1 MRDLFISVPLW
12 LIAAL
17 LFAFFA
23 LATVLARAVVTR
35 RCSAE
40 SREELA
46 DEATRLLTGLAATF
60 AFFVGFAITVT
71 WGAVAAGQAAVEQQS
86 AAVQNMNWSINNIP
100 DRAEGALLREKLL
113 LYATTAAYKNID
125 DLARGDTSQL
135 PSAIPL
141 DRFEDALHTYAFG
154 PKVPKAEV
162 ASLVTA
168 AAKLTTT
175 SAEVSAIAHRT
186 LPDLLA
192 ILLVVT
198 GLLVAA
204 IMGVSTVTARH
215 PVLMLVWCIIP
226 ALSITVVIAL
236 AFPFAGGIG
245 VDLAP
250 LQSVARQLA
259 VH

>member
-1 MRDLFISVPLW
+1 VRDLFISVPLW

-113 LYATTAAYKNID
+113 LYATAAAYKNID
-125 DLARGDTSQL
+125 DLARGSIVLRTH
-135 PSAIPL
+135 
-141 DRFEDALHTYAFG
+141 FTHTHSG
-154 PKVPKAEV
+154 QRCQKPRLQ
-162 ASLVTA
+162 AS
-168 AAKLTTT
+168 
-175 SAEVSAIAHRT
+175 SPR
-186 LPDLLA
+186 P
-192 ILLVVT
+192 
-198 GLLVAA
+198 
-204 IMGVSTVTARH
+204 
-215 PVLMLVWCIIP
+215 PN
-226 ALSITVVIAL
+226 
-236 AFPFAGGIG
+236 
-245 VDLAP
+245 
-250 LQSVARQLA
+250 
-259 VH
+259 

>member
-12 LIAAL
+12 LIAVV
-17 LFAFFA
+17 LFAFFV
-23 LATVLARAVVTR
+23 LVTVLARAVVTR

-60 AFFVGFAITVT
+60 AFFVGFSITVT

-86 AAVQNMNWSINNIP
+86 SAVQNMSWSINNIP
-100 DRAEGALLREKLL
+100 DKAEATLLRAKLRR
-113 LYATTAAYKNID
+113 YATAAAFENTDY
-125 DLARGDTSQL
+125 LARGDTSQL
-135 PSAIPL
+135 PSAVPL

-162 ASLVTA
+162 SSLVTA
-168 AAKLTTT
+168 AATLGST
-175 SAEVSAIAHRT
+175 SAAVSAVAHRT

-192 ILLVVT
+192 VLLLVT

-204 IMGVSTVTARH
+204 VMGVSTVTARH
-215 PVLMLVWCIIP
+215 PVLMLIWCVIP

-236 AFPFAGGIG
+236 AFPFASGIG

-250 LQSVARQLA
+250 MQSVAQQLA
-259 VH
+259 IH